1 MNFIL
6 LSGTTSQAV
15 DPNAANAMGIWSLLI
30 FIVPI
35 VVLYLVMI
43 LPQRKREKKIQAMRR
58 ALDIGDIVTTVGG
71 INGRVVGIKD
81 EDMLIIETGPDKTKL
96 RIKRWAVQSCDTITD

>member
-6 LSGTTSQAV
+6 LSGTASQAG
-15 DPNAANAMGIWSLLI
+15 DGAANAMGIWSLLI

-43 LPQRKREKKIQAMRR
+43 LPQKKREKKIQAMRR
-58 ALDIGDIVTTVGG
+58 ELDIGDFITTVGG
-71 INGRVVGIKD
+71 ISGRVVGIKD

>member
-6 LSGTTSQAV
+6 LSGASSQPGDAG
-15 DPNAANAMGIWSLLI
+15 ANPMGMWSLLI

-43 LPQRKREKKIQAMRR
+43 LPQKKREKKVQAMRKE
-58 ALDIGDIVTTVGG
+58 LDIGDIITTVGG
-71 INGRVVGIKD
+71 ISGRVVGIKD